1 MRCWWRNSGVTPIKS
16 WSNIWYQLSWRR
28 SAFLAVHAQG
38 KGLCSFQQ
46 GRMLKPSLFFVKNY
60 NNPSPC
66 ACTRSCIS
74 NIWPI
79 FEGVTTLWRKV
90 ATHWPSN
97 QWHVERGG
105 ESLTPWLCSYYRN
118 KVIPKC
124 YGGYRFVRLLLC
136 KKCSLGRDTHCM
148 KIAV

>member
-1 MRCWWRNSGVTPIKS
+1 MTSEKKSPKTGVKPAMVKKNCEWVRGWWRNSGVTPIKS

-28 SAFLAVHAQG
+28 SAFLAAHAQG

-74 NIWPI
+74 NLWPI

-97 QWHVERGG
+97 QVTRG
-105 ESLTPWLCSYYRN
+105 E
-118 KVIPKC
+118 
-124 YGGYRFVRLLLC
+124 
-136 KKCSLGRDTHCM
+136 GRWE
-148 KIAV
+148 V